1 MFDNVYQNKTSVIT
15 LTLLQ
20 PGKNVPLQNWTFDT
34 ESVIRI
40 GRSMDNDVVL
50 YSAVVSRRHIEIRR
64 DGRKWEVVSLGANG
78 TYVDGKPITTVSAV
92 DGMIIRLASSGPQ
105 IQIRLSSDEIESKL
119 NANGDRQVVE
129 KKVVPTEIKKTSK
142 ETKKR

>member
-1 MFDNVYQNKTSVIT
+1 VIT

-20 PGKNVPLQNWTFDT
+20 PGKNVPLQNWTFDA

-64 DGRKWEVVSLGANG
+64 DGTRWEVVSLGANG
-78 TYVDGKPITTVSAV
+78 TYVDGKPITTVPAE

-105 IQIRLSSDEIESKL
+105 IQIRLSSEEIESKL
-119 NANGDRQVVE
+119 KANGERQVLE
-129 KKVVPTEIKKTSK
+129 KKAISPESQKISK
-142 ETKKR
+142 QTTISYLESDK